1 LLDGSSVYVHPGMHV
16 IEGQMGDTKI
26 RRTEMVE
33 AGSVRS
39 VALVEEKKLDEIDQP
54 KNAPM
59 VKEAVRPLRQPTTPS
74 PLISAPNR
82 TPGWYGAA
90 AIVAGGMTVAS
101 ASLVLWSGMDTLSA
115 REEFDATPTADK
127 LATGKDKQLRTNLLL
142 GATIASGM
150 ATGVFLSLWK
160 WNGSTISSAVTVLPP
175 VMGIPT
181 QISVTGSF

>member
-1 LLDGSSVYVHPGMHV
+1 
-16 IEGQMGDTKI
+16 
-26 RRTEMVE
+26 
-33 AGSVRS
+33 
-39 VALVEEKKLDEIDQP
+39 
-54 KNAPM
+54 
-59 VKEAVRPLRQPTTPS
+59 
-74 PLISAPNR
+74 
-82 TPGWYGAA
+82 
-90 AIVAGGMTVAS
+90 
-101 ASLVLWSGMDTLSA
+101 VLWSGMDTLSA